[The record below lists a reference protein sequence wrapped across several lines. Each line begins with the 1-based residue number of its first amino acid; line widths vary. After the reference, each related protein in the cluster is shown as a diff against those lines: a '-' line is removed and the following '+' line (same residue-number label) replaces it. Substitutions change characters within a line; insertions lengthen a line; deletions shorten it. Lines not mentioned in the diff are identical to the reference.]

1 MDPDEALK
9 DLLDDLKEAEE
20 GITKPERFYEQFEAL
35 HGWIVKG
42 GFLPKAWQ
50 PKPDNDEYQAAL
62 KVVLDRNNA
71 EFVHFVCKND
81 GPDALFKKALE
92 LLNRDYNQDVRSN
105 ADDALQELLSGDITS
120 DDGLTEHIESACESH
135 CTYTV
140 QAQAVV
146 LCSKN
151 DSYGIDEGLV
161 DCSKGIDWSALA
173 TWAMR
178 QDVYEA
184 LGQLEES
191 DKDLETDD
199 PLEKFCE
206 WKEIDGEEDET
217 VSVATLTFDDVEY
230 EGRGNDREAA
240 LSALR
245 TSYSKR
251 LGVPPVVEERPA
263 DG

>member
-9 DLLDDLKEAEE
+9 NLLEQLEEAEG
-20 GITKPERFYEQFEAL
+20 GIEKPERFYEQFEAL
-35 HGWIVKG
+35 HGWIAKG

-50 PKPDNDEYQAAL
+50 PKPTDDEYQAAL
-62 KVVLDRNNA
+62 KVVRSRGEVILIR
-71 EFVHFVCKND
+71 EGD

-92 LLNRDYNQDVRSN
+92 ILNRDYNQDIHSN

-120 DDGLTEHIESACESH
+120 DDELTEHIESACESH

-173 TWAMR
+173 MWAMR

-191 DKDLETDD
+191 SEDLETED

-251 LGVPPVVEERPA
+251 LGVPPNVEERPA